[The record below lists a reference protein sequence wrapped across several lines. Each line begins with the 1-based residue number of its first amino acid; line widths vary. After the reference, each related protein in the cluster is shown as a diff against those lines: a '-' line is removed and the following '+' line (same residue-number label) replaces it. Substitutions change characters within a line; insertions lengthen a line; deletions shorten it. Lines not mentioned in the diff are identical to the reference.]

1 MAKKKDLRSH
11 KEIREMFEQSKMKF
25 VMLNNRL
32 FDDFYSKGKVTY
44 RPQLVGKN
52 NDEWLNYTGKIHP
65 YQSYS
70 DNSKFIEAT
79 FDERDFIL
87 IIIIKF

>member
-44 RPQLVGKN
+44 RPQLVREK
-52 NDEWLNYTGKIHP
+52 
-65 YQSYS
+65 
-70 DNSKFIEAT
+70 
-79 FDERDFIL
+79 
-87 IIIIKF
+87 

>member
-1 MAKKKDLRSH
+1 M
-11 KEIREMFEQSKMKF
+11 IFIQREKLLI
-25 VMLNNRL
+25 VLN
-32 FDDFYSKGKVTY
+32 SS
-44 RPQLVGKN
+44 GKN

-87 IIIIKF
+87 IIIIKFLSLHNFQGYTKEIADYLG